1 MYHLATVFP
10 TIQRWR
16 LPLSRDQFML
26 LMVATNQIH
35 LGADTYL
42 AHNISGTIRPNE
54 WIPIIFGPVAGGL
67 LLLAG
72 LTTLRYRH
80 LATVI
85 ATLTLLASVIV
96 GFMGAYFHLMAGRAT
111 SYLELA
117 HLGASHPGTHDVC
130 YCRDFGD

>member
-10 TIQRWR
+10 TVQRWR

-26 LMVATNQIH
+26 LMVATNLIF
-35 LGADTYL
+35 LGVDTFL
-42 AHNISGTIRPNE
+42 AHSISGSIRPDE

-72 LTTLRYRH
+72 LVAVKYRQ

-85 ATLTLLASVIV
+85 ATLTLLASVVV
-96 GFMGAYFHLMAGRAT
+96 GFMGAYFHLIRGILPTAPAGERI
-111 SYLELA
+111 
-117 HLGASHPGTHDVC
+117 
-130 YCRDFGD
+130 